1 MNELVAYTLNRIGQK
16 LQSANLDNWKGF
28 CSREESEDNM
38 SINKKKIRR
47 EVEVHGVKVWVTAD
61 TEQEYVNKLLN
72 LAGGTNRV
80 PEEKHPFRVYADRW
94 FTVFSKPNV
103 ANVTALTYERQLVH
117 YIYPVLGELNLEDI
131 TPVDVQR
138 VFNQMA
144 DDAKQET
151 KNKVKIVLNQI
162 FKMAIDDGLILRNPL
177 QSSAVKIKGK
187 AASTTEPYS
196 VEQMRHLASH
206 LDDIRRP
213 MDKAWLALSISLPLR
228 PEEVLGLKWEDID
241 LENCVIHVRNTVTH
255 PTRNE
260 PEFKPYTKTA
270 SSVRDL
276 AFPKEIL
283 SYLPDPGKPDEFVVG
298 GEQPVSYTQ
307 LRGIRKRVNLDT
319 HFGETI
325 TPRRFRTTIATDIS
339 AMTHDL
345 KLVQQMLGH
354 ATPQMTLKHYDKGR
368 SAAIDASQAIGKC
381 YGLTAN

>member
-1 MNELVAYTLNRIGQK
+1 MNELMAYTLNRIGQK

-28 CSREESEDNM
+28 CSCEESEDKM
-38 SINKKKIRR
+38 SINRKKIRR

-72 LAGGTNRV
+72 LAGSANRV
-80 PEEKHPFRVYADRW
+80 PEEKHPFRGYADRW

-103 ANVTALTYERQLVH
+103 ANVTALTYERQLIH

-131 TPVDVQR
+131 TPADVQR
-138 VFNQMA
+138 VFNHMA
-144 DDAKQET
+144 DDARQET

-162 FKMAIDDGLILRNPL
+162 FKMAIDDGLILKNPL
-177 QSSAVKIKGK
+177 HSSAVKIKGQ

-196 VEQMRHLASH
+196 VEQMRYLASH
-206 LDDIRRP
+206 LGDIRLP

-241 LENCVIHVRNTVTH
+241 RETCIIHVRNTVTH

-270 SSVRDL
+270 SSIRDL

-283 SYLPDPGKPDEFVVG
+283 AYLPDSGKPDEFIIG
-298 GEQPVSYTQ
+298 GAQPVSYTQ
-307 LRGIRKRVNLDT
+307 LRGIRKRINLDT
-319 HFGETI
+319 RFGETI
-325 TPRRFRTTIATDIS
+325 TPRRFRTTVATDIS

-354 ATPQMTLKHYDKGR
+354 ATPQMTLRHYDKGR
-368 SAAIDASQAIGKC
+368 SAAIDASEAIGKC